1 MGRCI
6 AITEARRQRAH
17 IRRLQGG
24 GLPRS
29 WPHPVPSH
37 SALGKEAWSSKSWP
51 RLCWLW
57 ERLWINRRLAGIC
70 HWQVGQ
76 KRRKTLE

>member
-29 WPHPVPSH
+29 RPHPVPSH

-51 RLCWLW
+51 HLRWLW
-57 ERLWINRRLAGIC
+57 ERLLDKSAVGRYLPLAGRT
-70 HWQVGQ
+70 
-76 KRRKTLE
+76 KASENP